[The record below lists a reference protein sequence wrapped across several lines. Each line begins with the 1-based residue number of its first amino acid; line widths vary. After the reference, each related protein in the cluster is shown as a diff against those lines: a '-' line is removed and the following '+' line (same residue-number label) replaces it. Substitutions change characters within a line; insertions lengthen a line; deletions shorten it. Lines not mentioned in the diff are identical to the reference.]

1 MTALNGSRWT
11 SRLAARAAGTPA
23 KRADK
28 TEPTEHRLSDIL
40 EQGRCCTTLEAAAD
54 AIQQALRAAV
64 RFTQA
69 SVGYVMLIDKAE
81 RTLVSETA
89 VSIGGQA
96 SIPSV
101 QPLGEGLEG
110 QVVEMGM
117 ALTASKRAKHLPNG
131 KTPEQCGYPKDIE
144 AALCVPIIQSPTPD
158 HAMEVM
164 GVVTLL
170 HDGKGRNFTEAES
183 DIVQIFAGTMATAL
197 ACVRYY
203 AHKKDKTI
211 RTLQEIMTLLDSRD
225 ISSRGHSHRVAE
237 VCVLIARRM
246 KLEDATIHTL
256 KTGALLHDIGKIVI
270 PEDILRKPERLT
282 DSEFAILR
290 QYPLIGYEIAKS
302 LDFDEEILLL
312 LRSHTEKL
320 DGSGYPDNLHAGEI
334 PLPLRIL
341 CVADAFDA
349 MSSYRSY
356 RPTLDS
362 SARREQ
368 LNRFA
373 GTQFDPNV
381 VEVLKEL
388 LGSGEL
394 DPLYRSQWYPMEDA
408 TAAWGHPLD
417 RAA

>member
-1 MTALNGSRWT
+1 MTSLNGSRWISRFT
-11 SRLAARAAGTPA
+11 SRSPATPA
-23 KRADK
+23 KRSAT
-28 TEPTEHRLSDIL
+28 TETTEQRLSDIL
-40 EQGRCCTTLEAAAD
+40 EQGRCCHTPDAVQE

-64 RFTQA
+64 RFTGA
-69 SVGYVMLIDKAE
+69 PVGYVMMIDRVE
-81 RTLVSETA
+81 RMLVSETV

-96 SIPSV
+96 SIPSAL
-101 QPLGEGLEG
+101 PLGDGLEG
-110 QVVEMGM
+110 QVAEMGI
-117 ALTASKRAKHLPNG
+117 ALMASKRAKNSPSSR
-131 KTPEQCGYPKDIE
+131 TPEQYGYPRDIE
-144 AALCVPIIQSPTPD
+144 AALCVPLIQSPTPEQK
-158 HAMEVM
+158 MEVL

-170 HDGKGRNFTEAES
+170 HDAKGRTFTDMEA
-183 DIVQIFAGTMATAL
+183 DIVQIIVGTMATAL
-197 ACVRYY
+197 ACVRFYTQ
-203 AHKKDKTI
+203 KKDKTM

-225 ISSRGHSHRVAE
+225 VSSRGHSHRVAE

-246 KLEDATIHTL
+246 KLDEATIHTL

-282 DSEFAILR
+282 ESEFAILR

-312 LRSHTEKL
+312 LRNHTEKL

-362 SARREQ
+362 QARREQ

-388 LGSGEL
+388 LSSGEL
-394 DPLYRSQWYPMEDA
+394 DPLYRSQWYPMEEQ
-408 TAAWGHPLD
+408 TAWGRPLD
-417 RAA
+417 QAA

>member
-1 MTALNGSRWT
+1 MNIPNGSRWT
-11 SRLAARAAGTPA
+11 ARLSSHTTATTT
-23 KRADK
+23 KRTTK
-28 TEPTEHRLSDIL
+28 TETTDCRLSDLL
-40 EQGRCCTTLEAAAD
+40 EQGRCCTSPEAANAVM
-54 AIQQALRAAV
+54 QQVLRAAV
-64 RFTQA
+64 RYTGVA
-69 SVGYVMLIDKAE
+69 SGYVMMIDKVE
-81 RTLVSETA
+81 RFLISEAA

-96 SIPSV
+96 SVPSTL
-101 QPLGEGLEG
+101 PLGEGLEG
-110 QVVEMGM
+110 QVAEMGI
-117 ALTASKRAKHLPNG
+117 ALIVSRRAKQSPTG
-131 KTPEQCGYPKDIE
+131 KSLESYGYNKEIE
-144 AALCVPIIQSPTPD
+144 AALCVPVIQSPTPD
-158 HAMEVM
+158 QPRAVL

-170 HDGKGRNFTEAES
+170 HEAKGRTFTDNEADVVELL
-183 DIVQIFAGTMATAL
+183 AGIIATAI
-197 ACVRYY
+197 ASARYY
-203 AHKKDKTI
+203 THKKEKTM

-237 VCVLIARRM
+237 VCVLIATR
-246 KLEDATIHTL
+246 LGLDATTVQTL

-312 LRSHTEKL
+312 LRNHTEKL

-362 SARREQ
+362 TARREQ

-373 GTQFDPNV
+373 GTQFDPNI
-381 VEVLKEL
+381 VEILKDL
-388 LGSGEL
+388 LSSGDL
-394 DPLYRSQWYPMEDA
+394 DALYRSQWYPMEEA
-408 TAAWGHPLD
+408 NSQWNRPMEQAA
-417 RAA
+417 